1 MTHFYNY
8 ISLSIFYG
16 IAMCENVCIARSSY
30 VSIFYEKT
38 IALITRMEKHGENRE
53 KLIKHILK
61 AYENHLFVLHKY
73 DISNRDILKRFWWHF
88 LGYTRSKGVDWNYHI
103 SLFGMT
109 LPFLTLVTSEI
120 WIHMKT
126 GKRQAF
132 EHSTWKTYCHS
143 IWCQ

>member
-1 MTHFYNY
+1 
-8 ISLSIFYG
+8 
-16 IAMCENVCIARSSY
+16 MCENVCIARSSY

-88 LGYTRSKGVDWNYHI
+88 FRIYQEEGGRLKLSYFSFWDD
-103 SLFGMT
+103 S
-109 LPFLTLVTSEI
+109 
-120 WIHMKT
+120 
-126 GKRQAF
+126 
-132 EHSTWKTYCHS
+132 S
-143 IWCQ
+143 IFNFSY